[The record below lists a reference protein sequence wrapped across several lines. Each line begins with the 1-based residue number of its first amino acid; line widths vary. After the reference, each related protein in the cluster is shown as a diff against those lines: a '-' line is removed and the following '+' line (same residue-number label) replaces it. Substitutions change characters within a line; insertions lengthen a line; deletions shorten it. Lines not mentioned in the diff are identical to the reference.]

1 MDTYSITLFY
11 RMVKKA
17 LKLGFLGA
25 TVKGENM
32 SQYNE
37 NRKQKQITIE
47 GLKELIEAGKVRVV
61 CEGVTTNI
69 LNLSVDDNGNIVLQA
84 DELI

>member
-1 MDTYSITLFY
+1 
-11 RMVKKA
+11 
-17 LKLGFLGA
+17 
-25 TVKGENM
+25 M

-37 NRKQKQITIE
+37 NGNQKQNDLTIE
-47 GLKELIEAGKVRVV
+47 GLKELIKAGKVRVV

-69 LNLSVDDNGNIVLQA
+69 LNLSVDDGIIVLEA